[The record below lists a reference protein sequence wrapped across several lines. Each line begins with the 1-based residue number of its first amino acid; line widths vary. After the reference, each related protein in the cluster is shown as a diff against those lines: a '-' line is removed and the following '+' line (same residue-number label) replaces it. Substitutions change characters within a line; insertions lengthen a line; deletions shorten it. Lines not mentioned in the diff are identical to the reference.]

1 MSDRGDLLP
10 SRYDD
15 PFVRNNLPPATSSPD
30 CRFDLPHLQFPQ
42 DINAARHTLQSGLEA
57 GGPDK
62 TAIIDGEIRWTFREL
77 DERSNQI
84 AHVLIDDLGMKTGN
98 RVLLRA
104 PNTAMAAAIWFAII
118 KAGGVAVVTVPLLR
132 AGELAAVVTKAQV
145 THAICDVALADEMKQ
160 AACDNAIL
168 EHVVYFGETGDDPAH
183 LEHRLKFKPACFDV
197 FQPSRDDAA
206 LIGFTSGT
214 TGAAKGTIHFHRDVM
229 AICECMPRH
238 ILKPTTADVF
248 AGTPPFA
255 FTFGLGGLL
264 LFPVRYGATT
274 VLTQDREP
282 ANLLTLVERHQVT
295 VLFTAATGYR
305 SLLASLNGQDIS
317 SLRVCVSSGE
327 HLPAT
332 VSRDWQLRTGH
343 LLTEVLGSTEMLHA
357 FIGAAGDDI
366 VPGSPGKIIPGYEA
380 RVVDDEFNDLADDV
394 PGMLLVRGPTGCRY
408 LDDPRQTDQVHNGW
422 TITGDLVTRDENG
435 YFRFAGRRDD
445 MIVSAGYNISPMEVE
460 DALLSHNAVSEC
472 VVAGTP
478 DPDRG
483 NIVTAVVVTTSRAKP
498 GDRLTADLQDH
509 AKTIIAPYKYPR
521 KIIYLES
528 LPRTATGKLMRRD
541 ILHHIGKKSLPDDQT

>member
-1 MSDRGDLLP
+1 MSERGNLLP

-15 PFVRNNLPPATSSPD
+15 PFVRQNLPPASCSPD
-30 CRFDLPHLQFPQ
+30 CRFDLPHLQFPP
-42 DINAARHTLQSGLEA
+42 DVNAAQHILQSGISA
-57 GGPDK
+57 GGPDR
-62 TAIIDGEIRWTFREL
+62 TAIIDGHDRWSFREL

-84 AHVLIDDLGMKTGN
+84 AQVLIDDLGLKSGN

-104 PNTAMAAAIWFAII
+104 PNAAMSAAIWFAIL

-132 AGELAAVVTKAQV
+132 AGEVAAVVSKAKV
-145 THAICDVALADEMKQ
+145 SHAFCDVALADDMKRCAREDASLQ
-160 AACDNAIL
+160 
-168 EHVVYFGETGDDPAH
+168 HVVYFGGSGEDPAD
-183 LEHRLKFKPACFDV
+183 LENRSRLKPLGFNV

-214 TGAAKGTIHFHRDVM
+214 TGAAKGTIHFHRDVL
-229 AICECMPRH
+229 AVCECMPRH
-238 ILKPTTADVF
+238 ILKPTPADVF

-264 LFPVRYGATT
+264 LFPVRYGATA
-274 VLTQDREP
+274 VLTRDREP
-282 ANLLTLVERHQVT
+282 ANLLALIERHRVT
-295 VLFTAATGYR
+295 ILFTAATGYR
-305 SLLASLNGQDIS
+305 SLLAHLEDQDIS
-317 SLRVCVSSGE
+317 CLRVCVSSGE
-327 HLPAT
+327 HLPAA
-332 VSRDWQLRTGH
+332 VSRDWQVRTGH

-357 FIGAAGDDI
+357 FIGAAGDQI

-380 RVVDDEFNDLADDV
+380 RVVDEDFIDVADDV

-408 LDDPRQTDQVHNGW
+408 LDDPRQVDQVHDGW
-422 TITGDLVTRDENG
+422 TITGDLVSRDRNG

-460 DALLSHNAVSEC
+460 DALLCHDAVSEC

-483 NIVTAVVVTTSRAKP
+483 HIVTAVVVAAHEAP
-498 GDRLTADLQDH
+498 GDELTADLQRH
-509 AKTIIAPYKYPR
+509 VKAHIAPYKYPR
-521 KIIYLES
+521 KIIFVES
-528 LPRTATGKLMRRD
+528 LPRTATGKILRRD
-541 ILHHIGKKSLPDDQT
+541 ILHHIGKKCLPDVQA